1 MRKVF
6 CGFLVLSVLLWLI
19 AALPSTAMARNHKHR
34 GARPHL
40 ALAAHNDDDEDGE
53 PACGEEPD
61 DADQLAAVRAM
72 AAEQCDCDSASNH
85 DGYVSCVDEVADAAV
100 EAGLLRDACEEV
112 AEHCAEQSTCGR
124 PGFVTCCRTDEDGHT
139 KCRIKREDKCTA
151 PAGGTACVGAASSCC
166 DACGA
171 GGTCPPPGG
180 TTTTTAPPPE
190 TTTTVPTETTTT
202 TTGPPP
208 TTIQCCVQSSAT
220 GAFDTCMLLTPE
232 QCSAQGGQDAGP
244 GSCSPNPCP
253 PGGATTTTTAPP
265 ATTTT
270 TTEVTTTTT
279 TTGPVA
285 TTTTIVTTTTTP
297 ITTTTTLAGCCG
309 FSPKPSE
316 LSFTTGVGSGNC
328 GTVQLSNGTVSKNL
342 ACSGLFTGGGG
353 NTVPLPYAV
362 PDMGSSLTGVSA
374 CSGTALTLANVKS
387 NDAGATN
394 RNCTSVGCLFGPPLP
409 LPNAGSPATSVCVI
423 NSVTTDA
430 TGTAHCSSGASH
442 ISLPL
447 NSEIF
452 LTGDIAP
459 DVPGLQPCPVCLT

>member
-19 AALPSTAMARNHKHR
+19 AALPSTAMARKHKHR

-40 ALAAHNDDDEDGE
+40 ALAAHHDDDEDGE
-53 PACGEEPD
+53 PSCGEEPD

-270 TTEVTTTTT
+270 TTAPPATTTTTEVTTTTT

-342 ACSGLFTGGGG
+342 ACGGLYTGGG
-353 NTVPLPYAV
+353 
-362 PDMGSSLTGVSA
+362 
-374 CSGTALTLANVKS
+374 
-387 NDAGATN
+387 
-394 RNCTSVGCLFGPPLP
+394 
-409 LPNAGSPATSVCVI
+409 
-423 NSVTTDA
+423 
-430 TGTAHCSSGASH
+430 
-442 ISLPL
+442 
-447 NSEIF
+447 
-452 LTGDIAP
+452 
-459 DVPGLQPCPVCLT
+459 

>member
-220 GAFDTCMLLTPE
+220 GAFDTCMLLTPAE
-232 QCSAQGGQDAGP
+232 CSAQGGQDAGP

-253 PGGATTTTTAPP
+253 PGATTTTAPVETTTTTAPVE
-265 ATTTT
+265 TTTT
-270 TTEVTTTTT
+270 TAPAETTTTTAPVETTTTTAPAETTTTEAVTTTTEL
-279 TTGPVA
+279 P
-285 TTTTIVTTTTTP
+285 TTTTTAP
-297 ITTTTTLAGCCG
+297 
-309 FSPKPSE
+309 
-316 LSFTTGVGSGNC
+316 
-328 GTVQLSNGTVSKNL
+328 
-342 ACSGLFTGGGG
+342 
-353 NTVPLPYAV
+353 
-362 PDMGSSLTGVSA
+362 
-374 CSGTALTLANVKS
+374 
-387 NDAGATN
+387 
-394 RNCTSVGCLFGPPLP
+394 
-409 LPNAGSPATSVCVI
+409 GSP
-423 NSVTTDA
+423 
-430 TGTAHCSSGASH
+430 SGA
-442 ISLPL
+442 
-447 NSEIF
+447 F
-452 LTGDIAP
+452 LDRPEA
-459 DVPGLQPCPVCLT
+459 LR